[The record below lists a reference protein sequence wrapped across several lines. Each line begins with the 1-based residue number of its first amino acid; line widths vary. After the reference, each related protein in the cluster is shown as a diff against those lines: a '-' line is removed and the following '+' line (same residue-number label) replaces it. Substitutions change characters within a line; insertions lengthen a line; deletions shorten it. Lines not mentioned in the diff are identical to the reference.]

1 MTKLEY
7 PYKLASLYTANDDL
21 SKRWRVTFY
30 VWDTRI
36 HQLVRKQKWIGANFQ
51 TKNQRIKEANRLIRS
66 INKLLEDGYHLSANP
81 AKKTGSNNS
90 TLISWLDAWKW
101 AALQKKADVRPR
113 AAQLIDFLVDRL
125 DEYLIKANLSSLPLQ
140 YVTRDHVEGLLALLY
155 TRDLSN
161 STKNLYI
168 KFVKLLFNQLVQSEK
183 ITQSPA
189 KSFTLLSVN
198 EVHQQ
203 GFQAEIK
210 EKFLNQYKTDC
221 PELLPIVQYIYYSF
235 IRPGELLKLQVKH
248 ILPKTI
254 FIPGHISKNK
264 KSEHVLISP
273 ALNNFLEKNKIRS
286 FPEHYYLIGFDG
298 LPGTKKPCTHY
309 FSNRHL
315 AVRRALGLGEEYT
328 LYCWKHTG
336 VTDTYRQT
344 LDIEFVSRQC
354 RHSSLDMTKR
364 YLRGLGLLQEY
375 PQRDQ
380 LPDLGL

>member
-1 MTKLEY
+1 MTQPDY
-7 PYKLASLYTANDDL
+7 PFKPATLYTANDDL

-30 VWDTRI
+30 VWDTRV

-51 TKNQRIKEANRLIRS
+51 TKTQRIKEANRLIRS
-66 INKLLEDGYHLSANP
+66 INKLLEDGYHISDTSARK
-81 AKKTGSNNS
+81 ANS
-90 TLISWLDAWKW
+90 TNLTLISWLDAWKW

-113 AAQLIDFLVDRL
+113 AAQLLDFMLERL
-125 DEYLIKANLSSLPLQ
+125 EKYLIQSNQHNLPLQ
-140 YVTRDHVEGLLALLY
+140 YVSREHVEHFLAFLFKK
-155 TRDLSN
+155 DLTN
-161 STKNLYI
+161 STKNLYL
-168 KFVKLLFNQLVQSEK
+168 KFVKLLFNQLVQAEK
-183 ITQSPA
+183 IPQSPA
-189 KSFTLLSVN
+189 KSFPLLSVN

-203 GFQAEIK
+203 GFQDEIK
-210 EKFLNQYKTDC
+210 TKFLQKYQANC
-221 PELLPIVQYIYYSF
+221 PEILPIIQYIYYSF

-273 ALNNFLEKNKIRS
+273 ALNNFLEKNKIRTY
-286 FPEHYYLIGFDG
+286 PEHYFLIGFNG
-298 LPGTKKPCTHY
+298 LPALKKPCTHY

-315 AVRRALGLGEEYT
+315 AVRRILGLGDEYT